1 MYKRFIISQS
11 AIFSVLSLL
20 LVLSAS
26 TAICAEASPSKEKLS
41 LYKISKIQS
50 DLQENSFT
58 LLIVGESE
66 PAYTVSERFSP
77 FRVVLDIANASFDK
91 SVDLKSQIIPKNKFV
106 SLQTSVLTDQ
116 DPAITRF
123 EFTIAD
129 SHDYKI
135 TRDGQSIKVAVTLAA
150 SAASK
155 VPAATNSPTS
165 GTPPALTDIHVTTT
179 PAETTITFVSSSPI
193 VNYTS
198 DKIIGGANGKPRMFI
213 DVENV
218 DISELIR
225 EKRIGTSVDKIR
237 VSPQGNGARIVF
249 DSATSELFDYSISN
263 ASGPLVVT
271 IKENA
276 DLPIQATTAKNSSP
290 SKPTDK
296 TLDSLIGETEDILA
310 QDGTKTSD
318 KKKTTDAKS
327 AIEDTFAFAGYN
339 KQRISVDFYK
349 IDLHNVFR
357 LFRQFTDL
365 NIIVDETVTGSITL
379 ALNDV
384 PWDFALDIILNL
396 ADLKKEER
404 FNTIVIYPKKKDFA
418 WPDRLEDNLS
428 VEADAEIA
436 EQDAFVI
443 EQSANFSKE
452 VLQAQ
457 ELLRKAQL
465 ADENENFED
474 AADLYEQA
482 NKLWPTNSKISNRLA
497 TLYLVNLG
505 VNAKAVHYAK
515 ESLKQEPG
523 NTRAALYAAIGS
535 ANMQRNQEALE
546 YFTQSISGTPPMK
559 EALISF
565 ATFCENNNQNEQ
577 AIKLLDKYNASY
589 GENIDT
595 MIAKARIF
603 DKLGNSAK
611 ATEQYRAVIA
621 SGFPLSPDLKK
632 FIHGRLAAKDF

>member
-11 AIFSVLSLL
+11 AIFSTLSLL
-20 LVLSAS
+20 LILSAS
-26 TAICAEASPSKEKLS
+26 TVFCADASPSKEKLS

-50 DLQENSFT
+50 DLQGNSLT
-58 LLIVGESE
+58 LLIVGGAE

-77 FRVVLDIANASFDK
+77 FRVVLDIADASFDK
-91 SVDLKSQIIPKNKFV
+91 SMDLKSRTLPENKFV
-106 SLQTSVLTDQ
+106 SLQTSLLADQ

-135 TRDGQSIKVAVTLAA
+135 TRDGQSIKVLVTPAVGTALKA
-150 SAASK
+150 SAPAS
-155 VPAATNSPTS
+155 S
-165 GTPPALTDIHVTTT
+165 GSPALTDILVKTT
-179 PAETTITFVSSSPI
+179 PTETTVTFVSSAPI

-198 DKIIGGANGKPRMFI
+198 DKIIGSANGNPRMFI

-218 DISELIR
+218 DIAELIR

-237 VSPQGNGARIVF
+237 VSPQGSGAHIVF
-249 DSATSELFDYSISN
+249 DSATSDLFDYSISN
-263 ASGPLVVT
+263 SSGPLVVT

-276 DLPIQATTAKNSSP
+276 NLPAQATDSKNSSIT
-290 SKPTDK
+290 KPNDK

-310 QDGTKTSD
+310 QDG
-318 KKKTTDAKS
+318 KKAPEEKKITDPKS

-349 IDLHNVFR
+349 IDLHNIFR

-365 NIIVDETVTGSITL
+365 NIIVDETVTGSLTL

-404 FNTIVIYPKKKDFA
+404 FNTIVIYPKKKEFV

-428 VEADAEIA
+428 VEADAEIV

-465 ADENENFED
+465 ADENDDFED

-482 NKLWPTNSKISNRLA
+482 NKLWPTNAKISNRLA

-523 NTRAALYAAIGS
+523 NTRAALYAAVGS

-546 YFTQSISGTPPMK
+546 YFTQSISDNPPLK

-565 ATFCENNNQNEQ
+565 ATFCENNGQNAQ

-603 DKLGNSAK
+603 DKLGDSAK
-611 ATEQYRAVIA
+611 ATGQYKAIIA